1 MEHGASLSA
10 VTKKGFTPL
19 HLAAKYG
26 NMRVA
31 KTLLAKDAPV
41 DAQGKV
47 RSREVTGGQGGVTRR
62 SRRGDWR
69 VEQVRGQAWVMR
81 RFFFVSKLQNNKLFQ
96 C

>member
-47 RSREVTGGQGGVTRR
+47 RLWGGQDGSWGVMMGVTAGEGGVI
-62 SRRGDWR
+62 GD
-69 VEQVRGQAWVMR
+69 QGGLT
-81 RFFFVSKLQNNKLFQ
+81 SLLK
-96 C
+96 

>member
-1 MEHGASLSA
+1 MSCRQVAQVLMEHGASLSA

-47 RSREVTGGQGGVTRR
+47 RLWEGQDEVTRGQDGVTGGQ
-62 SRRGDWR
+62 DR
-69 VEQVRGQAWVMR
+69 VNQ
-81 RFFFVSKLQNNKLFQ
+81 
-96 C
+96 